1 MIRRNHSVAK
11 FLNTFGELVL
21 TSVMVLFL
29 ANEDSEVLPAWLLN
43 VFFFSFPL
51 EKNNNKK
58 IMLRRQDQCVGLWLY
73 I

>member
-1 MIRRNHSVAK
+1 MIGRNHSVAK
-11 FLNTFGELVL
+11 FLSTFGDLVL

-43 VFFFSFPL
+43 VFFFFSL
-51 EKNNNKK
+51 GKKNNNKK
-58 IMLRRQDQCVGLWLY
+58 IMLRRQNQCVGLWLY